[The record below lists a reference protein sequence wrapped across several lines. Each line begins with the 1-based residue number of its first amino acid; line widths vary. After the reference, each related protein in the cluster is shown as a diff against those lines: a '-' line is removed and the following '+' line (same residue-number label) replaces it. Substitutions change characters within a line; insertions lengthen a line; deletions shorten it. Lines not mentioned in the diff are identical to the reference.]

1 MFLTPHCNITYL
13 KWDWESQV
21 HKVISNTTHNMGTDS
36 TNQYML
42 QQQDRIEKNAQ
53 IKVEI
58 LPLMNAAK
66 SASDS
71 LGLNSGTAWPAP
83 LNVAKVSPLYS

>member
-1 MFLTPHCNITYL
+1 M
-13 KWDWESQV
+13 E
-21 HKVISNTTHNMGTDS
+21 TDS
-36 TNQYML
+36 TSML
-42 QQQDRIEKNAQ
+42 QQHDRLGKNAH

-66 SASDS
+66 NASDS

-83 LNVAKVSPLYS
+83 LNVANVSPLYS